1 MDRDHMKQALFPD
14 FPAEEYESRWSRTR
28 RILKAAGIDAL
39 LLTNQENLRY
49 FAGFH
54 EGAWCCK
61 HFYFFMLLPADETIA
76 PCLIFANLFQNLAKA
91 SWVKEAHYWPWPAAF
106 YMSHETN
113 AVPLI
118 VDVLKEKRLFD
129 GVIGLE
135 MGANMHHGLGAEH
148 FDQLRQAL
156 SKARLVNATGPIWEV
171 RATKSSG
178 ELERLRK
185 ASAISCKGV
194 KAGFEALKVGVSERE
209 IAGTMHEVMF
219 GEGATETGLMC
230 VYAGPRLMWADSTP
244 SDYKI
249 QKGDVIQFDGGCLY
263 DGYWADFKR
272 MAAIGEPRADQRR
285 YFELA
290 KQGIEAAI
298 SVMKAGVT
306 SGEVF
311 RAAFDVND
319 RAGHGDFNE
328 WCLANG
334 LRAIGH
340 SIGLNIH
347 EHPGL
352 SYENPFVLQENMA
365 FAVEPFITLNGH
377 YPFDEAPEKYGL
389 EDNLIVTRDGVE
401 MMTKDE
407 YVSHELWIA

>member
-1 MDRDHMKQALFPD
+1 
-14 FPAEEYESRWSRTR
+14 
-28 RILKAAGIDAL
+28 
-39 LLTNQENLRY
+39 
-49 FAGFH
+49 
-54 EGAWCCK
+54 
-61 HFYFFMLLPADETIA
+61 
-76 PCLIFANLFQNLAKA
+76 
-91 SWVKEAHYWPWPAAF
+91 
-106 YMSHETN
+106 MSHETN

-118 VDVLKEKRLFD
+118 AEVLKEKGLFD
-129 GVIGLE
+129 AAIGLE

-148 FDQLRQAL
+148 FDHLRQAL
-156 SKARLVNATGPIWEV
+156 SKARIMNATNAIWDV
-171 RATKSSG
+171 RALKSAA

-194 KAGFEALKVGVSERE
+194 KAGFEALRPEVTERE
-209 IAGTMHEVMF
+209 IAGIMHEVMF

-249 QKGDVIQFDGGCLY
+249 QKGDPIQFDGGCLY
-263 DGYWADFKR
+263 DGYWSDFKR
-272 MAAIGEPRADQRR
+272 MAAVGEPRPEQRR

-290 KQGIEAAI
+290 KEGLEAAI
-298 SVMKAGVT
+298 AVMKAGIT

-311 RAAFDVND
+311 RAAFEVND
-319 RAGHGDFNE
+319 RAGHADFSN
-328 WCLANG
+328 WCLENG

-352 SYENPFVLQENMA
+352 SYENPLPLEQNMA

-377 YPFDEAPEKYGL
+377 YPYHEAPEKYGL
-389 EDNLIVTRDGVE
+389 EDNLIVTKDGVE
-401 MMTKDE
+401 MMTKEE
-407 YVSHELWIA
+407 YVTHELWIA